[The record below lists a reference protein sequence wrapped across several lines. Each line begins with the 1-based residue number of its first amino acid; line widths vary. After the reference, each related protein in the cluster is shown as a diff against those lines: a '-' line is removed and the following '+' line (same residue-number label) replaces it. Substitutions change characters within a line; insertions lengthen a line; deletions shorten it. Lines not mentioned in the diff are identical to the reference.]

1 MLIFLSYIYW
11 IIWAIRKWLYEKG
24 ILKTMHLPSP
34 VICVGNI
41 TTGGTGKTPTVI
53 ALVKLLQNNTELSL
67 KDTEPALQQDASIAR
82 IKTKTAT
89 ALSKTKTSHVS
100 APRIAILTR
109 GYKRMSRS
117 PVTVVSDGERLLSSP
132 SEAGDEPYLIASA
145 LNGIPVIAGADRY
158 KSGIYSHSNFN
169 TELFI
174 LDDGYQHLKLHRDIN
189 ILLVDATNPFGNGY
203 LLPKGILREPLQA
216 ISRADCIIISK
227 VSGGD
232 IRALEKQLR
241 YYNNNS
247 PIFYCDYKVTNIK
260 DLDGNM
266 LGLHSI
272 SGKNLLIFS
281 GIGNPHYFRR
291 VVENSKGTVIKEL
304 IYPDHHWYKDKDL
317 KAILDEAHKL
327 SVDAILT
334 TEKDAIRIKGAG
346 LLSSNNMKMDMLILQ
361 VEMEIDKK
369 FKKWI
374 FRKIKSEVIWQN
386 KEQ

>member
-11 IIWAIRKWLYEKG
+11 IIWVIRKWLYEKG
-24 ILKTMHLPSP
+24 ILKTRRLLSP

-53 ALVKLLQNNTELSL
+53 AIAKLLQKSTELSL
-67 KDTEPALQQDASIAR
+67 KDTETALQQDASIAR
-82 IKTKTAT
+82 IKTMTVPAF
-89 ALSKTKTSHVS
+89 SKTKTSYVS
-100 APRIAILTR
+100 TPRISILTR
-109 GYKRMSRS
+109 GYKRMSQS
-117 PVTVVSDGERLLSSP
+117 PVTVVSDGSSLLSSP
-132 SEAGDEPYLIASA
+132 VDAGDEPYLIASA

-158 KSGIYSHSNFN
+158 KSGIYAHSNFN

-189 ILLVDATNPFGNGY
+189 ILLIDATNPFGNGY
-203 LLPKGILREPLQA
+203 LLPKGILREPLKA

-232 IRALEKQLR
+232 IRAVEKQLR

-260 DLDGNM
+260 DFDGNM
-266 LGLHSI
+266 PGLHSI

-281 GIGNPHYFRR
+281 GIGNPHYFRK
-291 VVENSKGTVIKEL
+291 VVENNKGKVIKEL

-317 KAILDEAHKL
+317 KDILDEAYKL

-334 TEKDAIRIKGAG
+334 TEKDAIRIKGTHQKNI
-346 LLSSNNMKMDMLILQ
+346 NNFKMDILILQ
-361 VEMEIDKK
+361 VEMEIDKN
-369 FKKWI
+369 FQGWI
-374 FRKIKSEVIWQN
+374 SRKIKH
-386 KEQ
+386 